1 MFDPVFSRILVA
13 YDGSE
18 PSKNAL
24 EIAARMATIFKGEI
38 IILTAVPPQTFPVF
52 PTNGYSG
59 VPPITTQYNY
69 LDRIKELYQK
79 ALDEA
84 ETHVKNTYPGLR
96 FEKVLREGRP
106 SALIVEEADKKGA
119 DLIIMGNRG
128 LGGISGW
135 ILGSTSRRV
144 VDHCTKPILV
154 VK

>member
-18 PSKNAL
+18 PAKNAL
-24 EIAARMATIFKGEI
+24 EIAARMATIFKGEVVV
-38 IILTAVPPQTFPVF
+38 LTVVPPETYPLFPAE
-52 PTNGYSG
+52 GYSG
-59 VPPITTQYNY
+59 VPIASGQYDY

-84 ETHVKNTYPGLR
+84 ETHVKDTYPGLKL
-96 FEKVLREGRP
+96 EKVLREGRP
-106 SALIVEEADKKGA
+106 SALIVEEAEKKGA
-119 DLIIMGNRG
+119 DLIVMGNRG

-144 VDHCTKPILV
+144 VDHCTKPVLV